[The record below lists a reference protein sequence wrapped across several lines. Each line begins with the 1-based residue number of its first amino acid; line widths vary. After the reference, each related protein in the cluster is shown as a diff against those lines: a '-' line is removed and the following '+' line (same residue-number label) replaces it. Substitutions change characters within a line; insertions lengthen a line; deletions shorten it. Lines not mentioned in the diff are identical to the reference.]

1 MTQWV
6 SRPGGSNV
14 YLPLVY
20 LPPPPPPY
28 PPAAFIHLSAS
39 QESHPSLSDKE
50 WSTIAAYLPQSAM
63 KQLADPKSKVSQRV
77 IISREEAVRKL
88 MELEYHSLAV
98 ALEIGWLL

>member
-1 MTQWV
+1 MCTYNYF
-6 SRPGGSNV
+6 SCPIIHTPTA
-14 YLPLVY
+14 LT
-20 LPPPPPPY
+20 
-28 PPAAFIHLSAS
+28 HLSTS
-39 QESHPSLSDKE
+39 QESHSSLSDKE

-77 IISREEAVRKL
+77 VISREEALRKL